1 MANKYAK
8 CLLLLLERKWPKS
21 TRVEILESGSSNL
34 DDQLLN
40 LGLNLV
46 DPLLSQE
53 MEWPEI

>member
-8 CLLLLLERKWPKS
+8 RLLLLLERKWPKS
-21 TRVEILESGSSNL
+21 TRVDILESGRSNL

-40 LGLNLV
+40 LGLNSV